1 MGVTHV
7 MEPICLLI
15 VDVMCNNND
24 KNCCYGQHGQ
34 NLIFGEAAILNSSLL
49 IISAD
54 RNLTIVL

>member
-1 MGVTHV
+1 

-34 NLIFGEAAILNSSLL
+34 SLIFGEAAILNSSLL

-54 RNLTIVL
+54 RDLIVVL